1 MIKEYQKN
9 NLSTENKEII
19 LNQIDRINII
29 SKLNNNHIA
38 NKILYDFLVYSIDYG
53 YIALSESDIIKSFEN
68 NKHFETIIK
77 NTLSILCDKE
87 ILTKNINNDII
98 YYSLNY
104 KYFNDN
110 DI

>member
-1 MIKEYQKN
+1 MIKEYSKN

-53 YIALSESDIIKSFEN
+53 YIALSESDIINSFE

-77 NTLSILCDKE
+77 NTLSILCDKK
-87 ILTKNINNDII
+87 ILNKNINNNII
-98 YYSLNY
+98 HYSLNY

>member
-1 MIKEYQKN
+1 MIKEYSKN
-9 NLSTENKEII
+9 NLSTKDKEII

-53 YIALSESDIIKSFEN
+53 YITLSESDIIKSFE